1 MADLIATE
9 GYAQSI
15 GGANISYTSNLGCTK
30 SRAIA
35 LGCNVSGNYTYNQLV
50 CQKDLSKATKVYT
63 YNCTVHYSNNQQKN
77 RFYTISDN
85 SLIGSKKKIQA
96 STTADCRLYTISQS
110 TLVLFGNTYVNN
122 SGTYNMTSGQTYYI
136 IYVPIEGSLDP
147 GTSYTELPPGNML
160 DNWREA
166 GRFTYNSSILDQN
179 NIKKLCINN
188 IFVIHSFLILRKLL
202 IFIYR
207 AYQVF

>member
-1 MADLIATE
+1 MSNKIATE
-9 GYAQSI
+9 AYAQSI
-15 GGANISYTSNLGCTK
+15 SGRNIPYISNLGCTR

-50 CQKDLSKATKVYT
+50 CEKDLSKATKVYT
-63 YNCTVHYSNNQQKN
+63 YNCNIHYSNNQQKN

-96 STTADCRLYTISQS
+96 STTADCKLYTTSPS
-110 TLVLFGNTYVNN
+110 TLYF
-122 SGTYNMTSGQTYYI
+122 
-136 IYVPIEGSLDP
+136 PIEGSLP

-166 GRFTYNSSILDQN
+166 GRFTYNSSTLDY
-179 NIKKLCINN
+179 NINLT
-188 IFVIHSFLILRKLL
+188 VS
-202 IFIYR
+202 
-207 AYQVF
+207 

>member
-1 MADLIATE
+1 MANKIATE
-9 GYAQSI
+9 AYAWSI
-15 GGANISYTSNLGCTK
+15 GRKNIPYTSILGCTR

-50 CQKDLSKATKVYT
+50 CEKDLSKATKVYT
-63 YNCTVHYSNNQQKN
+63 YNCTIHYSNNQQKN

-96 STTADCRLYTISQS
+96 STTADCGLYTISQP
-110 TLVLFGNTYVNN
+110 TLILSGNTYVNN
-122 SGTYNMTSGQTYYI
+122 SGTDNMVSGQTYYI
-136 IYVPIEGSLDP
+136 IYVPIEGSDP

-166 GRFTYNSSILDQN
+166 GRFTYNSSTLDY
-179 NIKKLCINN
+179 NINLT
-188 IFVIHSFLILRKLL
+188 VL
-202 IFIYR
+202 
-207 AYQVF
+207 

>member
-9 GYAQSI
+9 AYAQSV
-15 GGANISYTSNLGCTK
+15 GWRNIPYTSSLGCTR

-35 LGCNVSGNYTYNQLV
+35 LGCNVSGNYIFNQLV

-85 SLIGSKKKIQA
+85 SLINTKNKIQA
-96 STTADCRLYTISQS
+96 STTADCQLFTLSPATI
-110 TLVLFGNTYVNN
+110 TFHGNKYVNDK
-122 SGTYNMTSGQTYYI
+122 GTYDMESGKTYYI
-136 IYVPIEGSLDP
+136 IYVSTEGFGLDII
-147 GTSYTELPPGNML
+147 ELPPGNML

-166 GRFTYNSSILDQN
+166 GRFIYNSSTLDYD
-179 NIKKLCINN
+179 INLT
-188 IFVIHSFLILRKLL
+188 VL
-202 IFIYR
+202 
-207 AYQVF
+207 

>member
-1 MADLIATE
+1 MANLIATE
-9 GYAQSI
+9 AYAQSVS
-15 GGANISYTSNLGCTK
+15 GRNASYTSNLGCTK

-63 YNCTVHYSNNQQKN
+63 YNCTVHYSSNQQKN

-96 STTADCRLYTISQS
+96 STTADCELS
-110 TLVLFGNTYVNN
+110 TTSPTKIYFHGNKYVNN
-122 SGTYNMTSGQTYYI
+122 SGTFDMVSGQTYYI
-136 IYVPIEGSLDP
+136 IYVPIDTS
-147 GTSYTELPPGNML
+147 GTGNYELPPGNML

-166 GRFTYNSSILDQN
+166 GRFTYNSSILDY
-179 NIKKLCINN
+179 NINLN
-188 IFVIHSFLILRKLL
+188 VS
-202 IFIYR
+202 
-207 AYQVF
+207 

>member
-1 MADLIATE
+1 MANLIATE
-9 GYAQSI
+9 AYAQSVS
-15 GGANISYTSNLGCTK
+15 GRNASYTSNLGCTR

-96 STTADCRLYTISQS
+96 STTADCALYTISPTKIS
-110 TLVLFGNTYVNN
+110 FHGDKYVNS
-122 SGTYNMTSGQTYYI
+122 SGTHNMVSGQTYYI
-136 IYVPIEGSLDP
+136 IYVPIGELKTDV
-147 GTSYTELPPGNML
+147 YELPPGNML

-166 GRFTYNSSILDQN
+166 GRFTYNSSILDY
-179 NIKKLCINN
+179 NINKTVL
-188 IFVIHSFLILRKLL
+188 
-202 IFIYR
+202 
-207 AYQVF
+207 